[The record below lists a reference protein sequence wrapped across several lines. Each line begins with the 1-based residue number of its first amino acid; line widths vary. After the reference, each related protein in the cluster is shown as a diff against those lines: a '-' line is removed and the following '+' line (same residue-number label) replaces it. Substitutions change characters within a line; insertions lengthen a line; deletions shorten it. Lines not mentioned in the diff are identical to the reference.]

1 MAKMT
6 EDANE
11 PSPRDAAIDWLMRC
25 NEGPLTRV
33 ERAELAAWLEDDA
46 HRAAFEDIC
55 AMYGRLTTMDF
66 AAAPM
71 RRRRAPGRLLAG
83 AATAAALVAAALVL
97 FLDDLSL
104 AFRAD
109 HYAGAGETKQVTLP
123 DGSRL
128 ELDAR
133 SGVAL
138 HFGAGE
144 RRLTLLEGEAW
155 FQVAPDPARPFVVE
169 AGGGAV
175 TALGTAFDVALRNGR
190 AEVTV
195 GEHSVAVASGG
206 RRVIV
211 GEGERS
217 AYAPGAGAEAPR
229 KTDVA
234 RATSWRQHALIFE
247 NAPLDEVVAT
257 LSRYRRGHVLFADPS
272 LRARRVSGVF
282 GSHDPREALEEIE
295 AALGLREIALTQYLI
310 VLYR

>member
-1 MAKMT
+1 MNEA
-6 EDANE
+6 ENE
-11 PSPRDAAIDWLMRC
+11 PSARDAAIDWLMRC
-25 NEGPLTRV
+25 NEGPLTR
-33 ERAELAAWLEDDA
+33 AEQAKLARWLEVDA
-46 HRAAFEDIC
+46 HRAAFEDVC

-66 AAAPM
+66 GAAPVRRRPSGRFFAAA
-71 RRRRAPGRLLAG
+71 
-83 AATAAALVAAALVL
+83 AAVAVVAAVALLLV
-97 FLDDLSL
+97 FDDLSL
-104 AFRAD
+104 AVRAD
-109 HYAGAGETKQVTLP
+109 QYAGAGETRQVTLP

-138 HFGAGE
+138 HFSARE

-155 FQVAPDPARPFVVE
+155 FQVAPDPSRPFVVE
-169 AGGGAV
+169 AGGGTV
-175 TALGTAFDVALRNGR
+175 TALGTAFDVALRRGR

-206 RRVIV
+206 RTIVV
-211 GEGERS
+211 GEGEQS
-217 AYAPGAGAEAPR
+217 AYAPQLVAQTPQ

-234 RATSWRQHALIFE
+234 RATSWRQGALIFE
-247 NAPLDEVVAT
+247 NATLGEVVET
-257 LSRYRRGHVLFADPS
+257 LARYHRGHVVFADPS

-282 GSHDPREALEEIE
+282 GANDPREALAEIE